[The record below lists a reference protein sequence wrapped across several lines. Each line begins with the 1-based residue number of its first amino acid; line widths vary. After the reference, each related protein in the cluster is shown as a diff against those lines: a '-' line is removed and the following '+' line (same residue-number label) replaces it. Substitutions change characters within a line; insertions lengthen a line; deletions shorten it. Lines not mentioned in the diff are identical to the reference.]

1 MEEWSNTHIDMPEN
15 TEHPDYAAEITAIL
29 RSGLT
34 PGLMRERIIGYH
46 ENDLAAALELLSPK
60 ERQQLYAM
68 LDHVMLASIL
78 EYSGSLNEY
87 LKELGLKKRIAV
99 LSELEAA
106 TAAECL
112 KSMEKADRTTLL
124 ELLDADVRKEILLLS
139 SFDEDEIG
147 SWMTTNFISVQAGIT
162 IRETMKQL
170 VSQAAENDNIG
181 TIYVLDDET
190 RFLGAIDLKDLIIA
204 RENKTLSEIT
214 KTSYPY
220 VYADELI
227 EDCMERIKEYSEDSI
242 PVLDR
247 DNRLLGVLI
256 SQDITLL
263 VDEELGDDYAKLAGL
278 TTEEDLREPLR
289 KSILKR
295 LPWLVVLLGLGLM
308 VSGVVGVFETVVAN
322 LTLIVSFQSLVLGM
336 AGNAG
341 TQSLG
346 VTIRIL
352 MDEKIS
358 GKQKL
363 QLVGKEARV
372 GFLNGLLL
380 GALSFIFIGLYLMV
394 FKAQT
399 APDAFSISLCTGIA
413 LLISILLSS
422 ITGTV
427 IPLIFKKLKIDP
439 AVASGPLITTINDLV
454 AVVSY
459 YGLAWILLIGIG

>member
-263 VDEELGDDYAKLAGL
+263 VD
-278 TTEEDLREPLR
+278 
-289 KSILKR
+289 
-295 LPWLVVLLGLGLM
+295 
-308 VSGVVGVFETVVAN
+308 
-322 LTLIVSFQSLVLGM
+322 
-336 AGNAG
+336 
-341 TQSLG
+341 
-346 VTIRIL
+346 
-352 MDEKIS
+352 
-358 GKQKL
+358 
-363 QLVGKEARV
+363 
-372 GFLNGLLL
+372 
-380 GALSFIFIGLYLMV
+380 
-394 FKAQT
+394 
-399 APDAFSISLCTGIA
+399 
-413 LLISILLSS
+413 
-422 ITGTV
+422 
-427 IPLIFKKLKIDP
+427 
-439 AVASGPLITTINDLV
+439 
-454 AVVSY
+454 
-459 YGLAWILLIGIG
+459 